1 MNKWTFSEMEFD
13 NWVHEPYN
21 TKEEAINAGKRHFDD
36 QVCCY
41 VGRLVDMGKHEAVV
55 DTEKVLIN

>member
-1 MNKWTFSEMEFD
+1 MNKWTFAELQFVG
-13 NWVHEPYN
+13 WVHEEFN
-21 TKEEAINAGKRHFDD
+21 SKEEAAEAGKRHFDD

-55 DTEKVLIN
+55 DTEKVYIN

>member
-21 TKEEAINAGKRHFDD
+21 TKEEAIEAGKKHFDD
-36 QVCCY
+36 QIVCY
-41 VGRLVDMGKHEAVV
+41 VGRLVGYGKHEAVV
-55 DTEKVLIN
+55 DTVKVYIN